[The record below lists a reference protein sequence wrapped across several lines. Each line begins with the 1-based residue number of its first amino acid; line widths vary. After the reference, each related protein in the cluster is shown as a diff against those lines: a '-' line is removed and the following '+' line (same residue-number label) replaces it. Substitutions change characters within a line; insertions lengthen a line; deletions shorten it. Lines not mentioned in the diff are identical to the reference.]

1 MTRTGMMKA
10 TLEVQLVLVCK
21 RQCFI
26 MLSTYSISS
35 VDDEFSRVLDLSNQ
49 QVTPHKDYI
58 TLGLVGKSLS
68 CIFHE
73 FRTNTFFIYR
83 SSKCRQE
90 QFDQ

>member
-68 CIFHE
+68 CIFHQS
-73 FRTNTFFIYR
+73 RTNTFFIYR